1 MTVYGYAR
9 VSTLSQADNTSIAD
23 QERQVAGLAM
33 IENLKIK
40 KFLKDVGVSGSTNFF
55 ERPSMKDI
63 ELKSGDVII
72 VAKLD
77 RFTRHLRNCLND
89 IEKLKSLGVR
99 VITKDL
105 GDLTDDKNIVA
116 QLMINIMASF
126 ADYERLMIK
135 DRITKGKESK
145 AAMSLPNIKSK
156 GYTGGPIPFGWE
168 LKGNGK
174 ESFLI
179 ESKHKTEADK
189 LMRQRRS
196 DHVPFRKIADEITSK
211 FFPCS
216 PSTIM
221 RHCGKKENWAS

>member
-40 KFLKDVGVSGSTNFF
+40 KILKDVGVSGSTNFF
-55 ERPSMKDI
+55 ERPSIKDI
-63 ELKSGDVII
+63 DLKSGDVII

-126 ADYERLMIK
+126 ADYERLTINA
-135 DRITKGKESK
+135 RISKGKKAK

-179 ESKHKTEADK
+179 ESKHKNEARTLIQK
-189 LMRQRRS
+189 RRVKNIS
-196 DHVPFRKIADEITSK
+196 FRKIAEEITEQ

-216 PSTIM
+216 ASTLV
-221 RHCGKKENWAS
+221 RYCGNESKWMS